1 MVGAGE
7 DASLAPP
14 DTAHSRSSRGT
25 SALSKASG
33 SRPATAPRHPDVWRD
48 AILLI
53 AGVADPARPSGLCES
68 ARAILADAD
77 TDLLA
82 CDVSALVRPD
92 VGTVDELARLA
103 LVARELGGEVVLL
116 DAAAELRELVDLAGL
131 GDVLP
136 VVARSVVESHG

>member
-1 MVGAGE
+1 M
-7 DASLAPP
+7 
-14 DTAHSRSSRGT
+14 
-25 SALSKASG
+25 SKASR
-33 SRPATAPRHPDVWRD
+33 SRPATAPRHPEVRRD

-68 ARAILADAD
+68 ARAILADAE

-82 CDVSALVRPD
+82 CDVSGLVRPD

>member
-1 MVGAGE
+1 M
-7 DASLAPP
+7 
-14 DTAHSRSSRGT
+14 
-25 SALSKASG
+25 SKASG
-33 SRPATAPRHPDVWRD
+33 SRPATAPRHPDVRRD

-68 ARAILADAD
+68 ARAILADAE

-116 DAAAELRELVDLAGL
+116 GAAAELRELVDLAGL

-136 VVARSVVESHG
+136 VVTRVSRRDSWVDRRAGRTSRCRGRT